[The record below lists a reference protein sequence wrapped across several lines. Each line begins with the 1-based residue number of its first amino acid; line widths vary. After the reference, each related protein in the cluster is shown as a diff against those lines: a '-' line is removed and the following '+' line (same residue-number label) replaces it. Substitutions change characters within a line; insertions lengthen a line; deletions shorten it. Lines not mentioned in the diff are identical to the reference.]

1 MSYWLT
7 MTLLA
12 YEVSRKPFISPHQSA
27 VVCSLLTH
35 HDDLAPCCWSEQA
48 WHTLYSCSF
57 SALQKS
63 FSWPSRLTWSHKVHA
78 YSPCPISDLWVS
90 ILIQKWLTEAVQV
103 FSQAA
108 AKTWQKTGCHVRASS
123 LIGSLPFQA
132 NDWRVKRDKRRAGL
146 GVINVPRVPAR
157 AMRHGNQ

>member
-1 MSYWLT
+1 
-7 MTLLA
+7 MTLLS
-12 YEVSRKPFISPHQSA
+12 YEVFSKAIHITTS
-27 VVCSLLTH
+27 VCSGLLFIDPSWWSCT
-35 HDDLAPCCWSEQA
+35 PCCWSEQA
-48 WHTLYSCSF
+48 RHTLYSCSF
-57 SALQKS
+57 SAVQKSSYPTS

-78 YSPCPISDLWVS
+78 YSSCPISDLRVS

-123 LIGSLPFQA
+123 LMGSLPFQA